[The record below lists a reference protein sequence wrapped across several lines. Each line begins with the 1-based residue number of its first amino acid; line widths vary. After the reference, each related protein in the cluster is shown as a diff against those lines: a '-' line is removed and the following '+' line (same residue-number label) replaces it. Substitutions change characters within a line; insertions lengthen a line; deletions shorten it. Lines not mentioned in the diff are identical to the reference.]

1 MGWPVT
7 NPLDIA
13 DLLTGAAS
21 LMFPAGVRNDGIV
34 PTCGSHMGMVIRD
47 DFKMNH
53 IDEINHLFGLRSLL
67 DTDPVEVFR
76 AHANCLQQAGL

>member
-1 MGWPVT
+1 
-7 NPLDIA
+7 
-13 DLLTGAAS
+13 
-21 LMFPAGVRNDGIV
+21 
-34 PTCGSHMGMVIRD
+34 MGMVIRD